1 MRVVNVGG
9 SLTTALVLSAAAWGV
24 RLLRANNILGP
35 AERPSKPATRTSSKA
50 LYGRLSPVAFRLLLE
65 LEAVPFLLV
74 DVRTPEE
81 AQVRPLSVVV
91 GQSFAARA
99 KAVLLPGAHP
109 LCARSPALQLTSP
122 PCAQS
127 RTWPHC

>member
-81 AQVRPLSVVV
+81 VQVRPLSVVV

-109 LCARSPALQLTSP
+109 LCARSPALQLMSP